1 MGNASA
7 AASATTTLQPVMS
20 KRHIVD
26 TDDDITV
33 RNRDGNAI
41 KGTEAIQLI
50 VDDDYDEHDMHVSV
64 DAAAEIADDPDKT
77 NQSQYHL
84 TYSKLNDKLREKL
97 TPIFNRKHYSSL
109 PQTSL
114 SYFDNKSRKNS
125 YNYSAY
131 ITKEIKYKKYIP
143 IIFVQRRFSI
153 YILQFFVILFCY
165 RLYQFVCMFCHVR
178 SFFKFSSPI
187 ISLNERL
194 NWVILTNVIFTF
206 TSPQN

>member
-153 YILQFFVILFCY
+153 YIYCNFSLFFFVI
-165 RLYQFVCMFCHVR
+165 VC
-178 SFFKFSSPI
+178 
-187 ISLNERL
+187 ISLYVCSVMSVLFLSFRH
-194 NWVILTNVIFTF
+194 
-206 TSPQN
+206 Q